1 MPVLPLIPYSSLL
14 RLWALCTIQCLST
27 SGHLVV
33 VAGLSSLCQS
43 YYVPRASSG
52 LRRRLVSLFT
62 FGAAP
67 HKRASGL
74 RSQPGPKGRAYF
86 VAIGIVFCR
95 VTASEVFGSVTLSTP
110 FSKLAAILERST
122 LSGRPKL
129 RWKEP

>member
-43 YYVPRASSG
+43 YYVLRASGG
-52 LRRRLVSLFT
+52 LRRRLDIW
-62 FGAAP
+62 AAP

-74 RSQPGPKGRAYF
+74 RRQPGPKGRAYF